1 MEKSIQSWEDSESEW
16 ELVNKYWEKDQ
27 MQSTLQKVSL
37 RAGAWQS
44 TGAAGKQVTTASPGA
59 GVSCTCPDLLGL
71 SQNSSP
77 AVLGMVLLTQGAEG

>member
-27 MQSTLQKVSL
+27 MQKVSL

-59 GVSCTCPDLLGL
+59 GVSSTCPDLLGL

-77 AVLGMVLLTQGAEG
+77 AVLGMVLLTHGAEG